1 VVVVTGASGHVGAV
15 LVREL
20 LRRGRKVRALVRRDR
35 RALEGLDIREVRGDV
50 LAPESL
56 MRAFEGAETVY
67 HLAAIISIARKNV
80 EHIRAVN
87 VQGVENVVE
96 SCLQRGVKRL
106 VHFSSI
112 HAFSPYPRQETVDES
127 RSLVTEEQLMPYD
140 WSKAE
145 GERTVLRAVQRGLD
159 AVVVNPTAIVGPF
172 DFKLSEIG
180 RFFLS
185 LYHNRIP
192 ALVAGG
198 FDWVD
203 VRDVVDGAIAAQE
216 RGRTGE
222 RYVLSGEWVTV
233 KELSRMVEECTGHRT
248 PRFVAPMWL
257 ARLGVPFVSLQS
269 AFTGEKPLFT
279 RGSLHTLRHH
289 RYISHEKASREL
301 GYSPRP
307 LREAVED
314 AFSWYEDHSNFLNEY
329 PLEVY
334 PAREYNT
341 VEDEPPRDTQSQKAD

>member
-1 VVVVTGASGHVGAV
+1 MVVVTGASGHVGAV

-20 LRRGRKVRALVRRDR
+20 LRRGRKVRTLVRRDR
-35 RALEGLDIREVRGDV
+35 RALEGLDIEEVRGDV
-50 LAPESL
+50 LEPDSL
-56 MRAFEGAETVY
+56 VRAFEGVETVY
-67 HLAAIISIARKNV
+67 HLAAIISITRNNA
-80 EHIRAVN
+80 EQIRAVN
-87 VQGVENVVE
+87 VQGVKNVVE
-96 SCLQRGVKRL
+96 SCLQRGVNRL

-112 HAFSPYPRQETVDES
+112 HSLSPYPRREIVDET
-127 RSLVTEEQLMPYD
+127 RPLVTEEQLMPYD

-145 GERTVLRAVQRGLD
+145 GERTVLEAVQRGLD

-185 LYHNRIP
+185 LYHSRIP

-203 VRDVVDGAIAAQE
+203 VRDVVAGAIAARE
-216 RGRTGE
+216 KGRTGE
-222 RYVLSGEWVTV
+222 RYLLSGEWVTV
-233 KELSRMVEECTGHRT
+233 KELSRMVEECTGCRT

-257 ARLGVPFVSLQS
+257 ARLGVPFMSLQS
-269 AFTGEKPLFT
+269 ALSGEEPLFT

-289 RYISHEKASREL
+289 RYISRKKAGQEL
-301 GYSPRP
+301 AYAPRP
-307 LREAVED
+307 LREAVGD
-314 AFSWYEDHSNFLNEY
+314 AFSWYEKHSTFLKEY

-334 PAREYNT
+334 PAREYDT
-341 VEDEPPRDTQSQKAD
+341 VEDEPHRDTQS